1 MTHNADALAVIRF
14 FFFNTC
20 QWRVFLRQQISD
32 CGSDVTK
39 NHNCSQ
45 SYEKGFWGEEKG
57 ETTGNC
63 EQSCGTEQ
71 SPASAK
77 VLNRTQQ
84 GLFVPGLPAEK
95 RSSLFSG

>member
-1 MTHNADALAVIRF
+1 MIVGQMLGRTITVLRAMKRG
-14 FFFNTC
+14 
-20 QWRVFLRQQISD
+20 FL
-32 CGSDVTK
+32 
-39 NHNCSQ
+39 
-45 SYEKGFWGEEKG
+45 GEEEG
-57 ETTGNC
+57 ETTVNC